1 MKYKHYIGFF
11 FLFLLLLAGCGDRYT
26 PKPRGFLRID
36 LPDKEYQIFDTTYPY
51 QFAYPVYGI
60 ISEDPQDETHNLL
73 RRFNINYPAMNAT
86 LHMTYVPL
94 EKLSLDTVIDDAAG
108 FVYKHVSKATQ
119 ISKTQIR
126 YPENSVYG
134 TLFNIRGKN
143 VASACQFYVTD
154 SLHHFLRG
162 SLYFNTSPDNDS
174 LKPVVDYLKED
185 IEYMLKTLRWK

>member
-1 MKYKHYIGFF
+1 MKYQRYIGYFA
-11 FLFLLLLAGCGDRYT
+11 LFLMFFVACGDRYT
-26 PKPRGFLRID
+26 PKPRGFFRID
-36 LPDKEYQIFDTTYPY
+36 FPEKEYRIFDSVYPY
-51 QFAYPVYGI
+51 EFSYPVYGM
-60 ISEDPQDETHNLL
+60 ISEDPQDEAHDRL
-73 RRFNINYPAMNAT
+73 RRFNINYPELNAT

-94 EKLSLDTVIDDAAG
+94 QKTSLDTVIGDAAE

-119 ISKTQIR
+119 ISKTQIS
-126 YPENSVYG
+126 YPEKSVYG

-174 LKPVVDYLKED
+174 LKPVVDFLKED
-185 IEYMLKTLRWK
+185 IEYMLKTLQWK